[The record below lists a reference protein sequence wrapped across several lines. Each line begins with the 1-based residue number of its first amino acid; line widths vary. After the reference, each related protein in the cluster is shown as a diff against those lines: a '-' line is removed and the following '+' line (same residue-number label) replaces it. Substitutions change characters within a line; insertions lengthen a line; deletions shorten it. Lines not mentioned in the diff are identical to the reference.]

1 MNSIESLEELIEKLD
16 HSNSSNQGK
25 IIKQMNIPISDFEAY
40 SSWNKKGYTR
50 NCIHRTDEYELILL
64 CWKKGDTT
72 PIHGHDGQNCWVYQ
86 LEGQITEFRYE
97 KIGLGNLVETNRM
110 RLIPGKL
117 TFMNNTMGYHKLRND
132 TNGRAMTLHVYVSPI
147 SSCEVY
153 NDKKLAFELK
163 ELEYDTIN
171 GMALTEVE

>member
-1 MNSIESLEELIEKLD
+1 MDSIESLEELVEKLN
-16 HSNSSNQGK
+16 HSNSSNHGK
-25 IIKQMNIPISDFEAY
+25 IIKQMNVPISDFETYA
-40 SSWNKKGYTR
+40 SWNKKGYTR

-97 KIGLGNLVETNRM
+97 KSGLGNLIETNRM
-110 RLIPGKL
+110 QLIPGKL
-117 TFMNNTMGYHKLRND
+117 SFMNNAMGYHKLKND

-153 NDKKLAFELK
+153 NDKKLTFELK

-171 GMALTEVE
+171 RMNLTEAE